1 MSARTTPLAAAH
13 REAGAV
19 STDFGGWQM
28 PLKYGND
35 VAEHHAV
42 RRAAGV
48 FDLSHMGE
56 IAVEGPDAAAF
67 LDAAVVSRLSAVAT
81 GRAKY
86 SLLVDEAGRVLDDLI
101 VYRLAEDRFLV
112 VPNAGN
118 TAAVLGALEERAHG
132 HDVTVE
138 DRTEAT
144 ALVAVQGP
152 AAQDTLLAAG
162 CADPDAVR
170 GLGYYACTPGEVAGV
185 PALVARTGYTGEDG
199 FELYV
204 APEHARTV
212 WDALLAAGEGRGVVP
227 AGLAARDSLR
237 LEAGMPLYG
246 HELGPDI
253 TPFEAGLGRLVAAA
267 LRGKG
272 EFVGRAALEAQAA
285 EPPARVLVGLRGLTR
300 RPVRA
305 GNAVLAGDETVGEV
319 TSGVPSPTLGHPVA
333 MALVRPAALEAG
345 VPLEAD
351 VRGRRT
357 PVEVVGL
364 PFYRRG

>member
-1 MSARTTPLAAAH
+1 MSARTTPLEAAH

-19 STDFGGWQM
+19 FTDFGGWQM
-28 PLKYGND
+28 PLKYAND

-42 RRAAGV
+42 RRAAGL

-56 IAVEGPDAAAF
+56 VAVEGPQAAAF
-67 LDAAVVSRLSAVAT
+67 LDAALVSRLSTLAL

-101 VYRLAEDRFLV
+101 TYRLAEDRYLV
-112 VPNAGN
+112 VPNAAN
-118 TAAVLGALEERAHG
+118 TAVVLQALRERAAG
-132 HDVTVE
+132 FDVAVE
-138 DRTEAT
+138 DRTDAT

-152 AAQDTLLAAG
+152 AAQDVLLAAG

-170 GLGYYACTPGEVAGV
+170 GLRYYACVPTRVAGV

-199 FELYV
+199 FELYTT
-204 APEHARTV
+204 PEHARTV
-212 WDALLAAGEGRGVVP
+212 WDALLAAGEEHGAVP

-246 HELGPDI
+246 HELGPGV
-253 TPFEAGLGRLVAAA
+253 TPFEAGLGRIVETA
-267 LRGKG
+267 LRTKE
-272 EFVGRAALEAQAA
+272 EFTGRAALEAQAA
-285 EPPARVLVGLRGLTR
+285 APPQRVLVGLRGLTR

-305 GNAVLAGDETVGEV
+305 GNPVLAAGDVVGEV

-333 MALVRPAALEAG
+333 MALVRADAAGAGTALE
-345 VPLEAD
+345 VD
-351 VRGRRT
+351 VRGRRA
-357 PVEVVGL
+357 PVELARL
-364 PFYRRG
+364 PFYRRD